1 MRIVEQGQL
10 PEDKL
15 YTATCT
21 NCRTKFEFTCKEA
34 TETMDRNVILL
45 KVNCPLC
52 KRVAMV
58 AK

>member
-1 MRIVEQGQL
+1 MRIIEQGQL

-15 YTATCT
+15 YATQCS
-21 NCRTKFEFTCKEA
+21 NCRTKFEFTCKDA
-34 TETMDRNVILL
+34 TESMDRNVTFL
-45 KVNCPLC
+45 KTNCPLC